1 MIRVV
6 INSALFLLIA
16 FGLHVAAFW
25 AKPSDGAASS
35 AGAGGSEVMTL
46 VAAPESYGDLIK
58 AWETPPAVAETNIEL
73 TPPEA
78 ATVDPTPP
86 TVEAN
91 LNTPIAL
98 PQMLQNPGD
107 VDNAPVVQN
116 APPPPAPPANPLAE
130 IKPPPKPVF
139 KPRVEKPTQPS
150 PPKKQPA
157 QAASAPSK
165 ASTAAG
171 TGGKSNAG
179 KRQTSSN
186 SNLSKSEKQTLVAA
200 WGASI
205 RAKIDRAKRRPR
217 GGQTGAV
224 TVVVSVAH
232 NGALLNVGVSR
243 SSGQPALD
251 AAAVAAVKRAR
262 RFSKAPKQLAK
273 TNYTFRLK
281 IQFTSS

>member
-1 MIRVV
+1 MIRVF

-25 AKPSDGAASS
+25 AKPSDGAAAS
-35 AGAGGSEVMTL
+35 AGAGGNEVITL
-46 VAAPESYGDLIK
+46 VAAAESYGDLIK
-58 AWETPPAVAETNIEL
+58 AWETPPDVAATSVAIA
-73 TPPEA
+73 PPEA
-78 ATVDPTPP
+78 ATIAPTPP
-86 TVEAN
+86 AVEAH

-98 PQMLQNPGD
+98 PQMLQNPGEL
-107 VDNAPVVQN
+107 DNAPVVQT
-116 APPPPAPPANPLAE
+116 APPPPAPPAKPLSK
-130 IKPPPKPVF
+130 IKPPPKPVS
-139 KPRVEKPTQPS
+139 KPKVGKPTQPS

-157 QAASAPSK
+157 QAASTPSK
-165 ASTAAG
+165 AATAAG

-179 KRQTSSN
+179 IRQTSSN
-186 SNLSKSEKQTLVAA
+186 SNLSKSEQQTLVAA

-232 NGALLNVGVSR
+232 NGALVNVGVSR

>member
-1 MIRVV
+1 MIRVF

-25 AKPSDGAASS
+25 AKPSDGAAAS
-35 AGAGGSEVMTL
+35 AGAGGNEVMTL
-46 VAAPESYGDLIK
+46 VASPESYGDLRN
-58 AWETPPAVAETNIEL
+58 AWETPPDVAATGVAIAL
-73 TPPEA
+73 PEA

-86 TVEAN
+86 TVEAH

-98 PQMLQNPGD
+98 PRMLQNPD
-107 VDNAPVVQN
+107 ELDNAPVVQT
-116 APPPPAPPANPLAE
+116 APPPPAPPAKPSSE
-130 IKPPPKPVF
+130 IKPPPKPAS
-139 KPRVEKPTQPS
+139 KPKAEKPTQPS

-165 ASTAAG
+165 AATAAG

-179 KRQTSSN
+179 NRQTSSN
-186 SNLSKSEKQTLVAA
+186 SNLSKSEKQTLVSA

-232 NGALLNVGVSR
+232 NGALVNVGVSR
-243 SSGQPALD
+243 SSGHPALD

>member
-1 MIRVV
+1 MIRVF

-25 AKPSDGAASS
+25 AKPSDGAAAS
-35 AGAGGSEVMTL
+35 AGAGGNEVMTL
-46 VAAPESYGDLIK
+46 VASPESYGDLIN
-58 AWETPPAVAETNIEL
+58 AWETPPDV
-73 TPPEA
+73 A
-78 ATVDPTPP
+78 ATGV
-86 TVEAN
+86 A
-91 LNTPIAL
+91 NTPIAL
-98 PQMLQNPGD
+98 PRMLQNPD
-107 VDNAPVVQN
+107 ELDNAPVVQT
-116 APPPPAPPANPLAE
+116 APPPPAPPAKPSSE
-130 IKPPPKPVF
+130 IKPPPKPAS
-139 KPRVEKPTQPS
+139 KPKAEKPTQPS

-165 ASTAAG
+165 AATAAG

-179 KRQTSSN
+179 NRQTSSN
-186 SNLSKSEKQTLVAA
+186 SNLSKSEKQTLVSA

-232 NGALLNVGVSR
+232 NGALVNVGVSR
-243 SSGQPALD
+243 SSGHPALD